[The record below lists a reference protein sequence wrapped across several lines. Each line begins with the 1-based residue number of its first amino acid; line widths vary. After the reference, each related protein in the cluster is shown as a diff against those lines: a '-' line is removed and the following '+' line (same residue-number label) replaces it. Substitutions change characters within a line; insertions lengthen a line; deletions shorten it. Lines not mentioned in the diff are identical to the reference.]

1 MADSMHTHP
10 LEEKLSDNT
19 ANFLKA
25 AIPYVQPPQA
35 RALALTAKFLELKKN
50 TDLFF
55 R

>member
-35 RALALTAKFLELKKN
+35 KGAGADRKIS
-50 TDLFF
+50 
-55 R
+55 